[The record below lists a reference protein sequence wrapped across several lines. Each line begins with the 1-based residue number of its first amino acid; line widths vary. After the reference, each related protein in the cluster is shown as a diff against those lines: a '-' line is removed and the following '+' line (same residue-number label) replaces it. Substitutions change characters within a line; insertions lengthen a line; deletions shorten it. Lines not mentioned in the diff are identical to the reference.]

1 MTCLLRSA
9 RPVLEDANISAM
21 VQDGD
26 YLNRV
31 VSVLEINRIWK
42 LPDGRAPHAAAAKRE
57 NARVHGDAFHSIS
70 KRVEK

>member
-31 VSVLEINRIWK
+31 FGLFEINRIWK
-42 LPDGRAPHAAAAKRE
+42 LPDGRASHAAATKRK
-57 NARVHGDAFHSIS
+57 NARVRDDALHATT

>member
-1 MTCLLRSA
+1 MTGRLRSA
-9 RPVLEDANISAM
+9 RPVLEDANISTM

-42 LPDGRAPHAAAAKRE
+42 LPDGRAPHAAAAKQK
-57 NARVHGDAFHSIS
+57 NARVHNDALHATT
-70 KRVEK
+70 KRIEK